1 MHTERIGSTKPRAER
16 YSRQPDHAP
25 TDHGRDGCGRGGKV
39 VPVDDVA
46 LPATAVQGGLCR
58 LFQSAWPV
66 GDEVETARGVM
77 PRGYYSNS
85 TKLRFSRKF
94 PPHSRHHSPAYPV
107 PSSPRMVDA
116 LHCRNREKN
125 FSPGHRE
132 CTTYLQVYVIK
143 FRLSSRAPPVTPPN
157 LHHPPFRATAAVC
170 RPSPIRSRPAL
181 ERLEAHHAGC

>member
-1 MHTERIGSTKPRAER
+1 MSTNMHTERIVSTKPRAER
-16 YSRQPDHAP
+16 YRRQPDQAP

-77 PRGYYSNS
+77 PRGSSSNS

-94 PPHSRHHSPAYPV
+94 PPHSRHHSPAYPA
-107 PSSPRMVDA
+107 PLGPRMVETA
-116 LHCRNREKN
+116 HWRILLKQSFHPTIE
-125 FSPGHRE
+125 S
-132 CTTYLQVYVIK
+132 
-143 FRLSSRAPPVTPPN
+143 APPIFKFT
-157 LHHPPFRATAAVC
+157 
-170 RPSPIRSRPAL
+170 S
-181 ERLEAHHAGC
+181 